1 MWSGEIA
8 AIRVETDVTKLH
20 PSISTLAF
28 VILLTGCTTN
38 AQVCENWKRKTIT
51 ARQAMRQLAIPIQ
64 TDRITTKDAVTIKSS
79 DGTKTSS
86 DLTVQVSEDFPLF
99 AYCLGVKNKLIN
111 TQLVPWVRPQRP

>member
-1 MWSGEIA
+1 MSE
-8 AIRVETDVTKLH
+8 LH
-20 PSISTLAF
+20 PSISTLAL

-38 AQVCENWKRKTIT
+38 AQVCENWKTKTIT

-64 TDRITTKDAVTIKSS
+64 TNRVTTKDAVTIKSS

>member
-1 MWSGEIA
+1 MSE
-8 AIRVETDVTKLH
+8 LH
-20 PSISTLAF
+20 PSISTLAL

-38 AQVCENWKRKTIT
+38 AQVCENWKTKTIT

-64 TDRITTKDAVTIKSS
+64 TNRVTTKDAVTIESS

-111 TQLVPWVRPQRP
+111 TQLVPWVRPNRP